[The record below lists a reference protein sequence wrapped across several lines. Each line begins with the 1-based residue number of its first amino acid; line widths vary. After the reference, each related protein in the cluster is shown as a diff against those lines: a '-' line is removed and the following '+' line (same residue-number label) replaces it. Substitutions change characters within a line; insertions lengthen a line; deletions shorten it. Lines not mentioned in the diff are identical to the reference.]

1 MKRKKSAAARESR
14 GVGIH
19 CVDEWAHFRGQ
30 LLFTIALSG
39 PLVFQTVF
47 RVDEQ
52 GFALDLHFTPG
63 STVHPNSCV
72 KLQVHYSLLEFFF
85 IGFEILTQTS
95 FELIT
100 DSRLIP

>member
-1 MKRKKSAAARESR
+1 MENEKKKVSSSEGVTGR
-14 GVGIH
+14 GDPL
-19 CVDEWAHFRGQ
+19 CGQ

-85 IGFEILTQTS
+85 YWF
-95 FELIT
+95 
-100 DSRLIP
+100 